1 MEGVGFSPVTRSRRR
16 RCLLLGGLSGANSAR
31 RWTLA
36 IRESTACQVDKLQA
50 SFEFRYKTEGYRM
63 HGERRVLTSGAEGDP
78 SPSFST
84 LPISRSEIR
93 ASSARR
99 GKLKHAPRRSASW
112 DMLQLV
118 HSEGNEN
125 RPDCFLCA
133 PAVPRVGRLQIER
146 TVVGAD
152 ARADDGLFDR

>member
-78 SPSFST
+78 SLSFST
-84 LPISRSEIR
+84 LPISRSEIT
-93 ASSARR
+93 ASGARLSGAKPLPHFFGFVSAPYTCGLLNRSVGGWPSPNILWVIPTKIR
-99 GKLKHAPRRSASW
+99 SYVGSAQNHVSAAPS
-112 DMLQLV
+112 Q
-118 HSEGNEN
+118 
-125 RPDCFLCA
+125 
-133 PAVPRVGRLQIER
+133 
-146 TVVGAD
+146 
-152 ARADDGLFDR
+152 